1 MAEITLSTIR
11 KSFGAVEVIK
21 GVDLD
26 IADKEFVVFVG
37 PSGCG
42 KSTML
47 RLIAGLEEVTS
58 GTIAIDGRDV
68 TALSAPERGL
78 SMVFQSYALYPH
90 LSVRENMA
98 FPLSVAGASKAE
110 TKRAVDDAAAVLRLE
125 PLLDRKPKDLSGGQR
140 QRVAIGRAI
149 VRAPAA
155 FLFDE
160 PLSNLDAALR
170 VQMRIEIAR
179 LRSRLDATM
188 IYVTHDQVEAMT
200 LADRI
205 VVFSAGRIEQ
215 IGAPLELYRNP
226 SNIFV
231 ATFIGSPTMNILPCT
246 PQGGGGEVRVGGTT
260 VATERHLAAGAA
272 PTQLGIRP
280 EDISITGSE
289 EADFAGPIV
298 VAEHLG
304 GDSFYYVEVP
314 EIGEVT
320 VRAPGDHTAKMG
332 DMLSL
337 RMRRDNIHLFDA
349 SDHCV
354 TSAPA

>member
-1 MAEITLSTIR
+1 MAQINLNNIK

-21 GVDLD
+21 GVDLS
-26 IADKEFVVFVG
+26 IEDKEFAVFVG

-47 RLIAGLEEVTS
+47 RLIAGLEEVTD
-58 GTIAIDGRDV
+58 GNILIDGNDV

-90 LSVRENMA
+90 LTVRENMG

-110 TKRAVDDAAAVLRLE
+110 QAAAVADAAGILRLE
-125 PLLDRKPKDLSGGQR
+125 PLLERKPKDLSGGQR

-149 VRAPAA
+149 VRAPSA

-179 LRSRLDATM
+179 LREKLDATM

-205 VVFSAGRIEQ
+205 VVFSAGKIEQ
-215 IGAPLELYRNP
+215 LGHPLELYRNP
-226 SNIFV
+226 ANIFV

-246 PQGGGGEVRVGGTT
+246 QADGRGVTVGNTQIVTDREVVRGGAV
-260 VATERHLAAGAA
+260 
-272 PTQLGIRP
+272 QLGIRP
-280 EDISITGSE
+280 EDLMLTGAS
-289 EADFAGPIV
+289 EADFSGPIV

-304 GDSFYYVEVP
+304 GDSFYYVEAQGVG
-314 EIGEVT
+314 EIT
-320 VRAPGDHTAKMG
+320 VRAPGDHTAKVG
-332 DMLSL
+332 DTIHVHA
-337 RMRRDNIHLFDA
+337 RRDSVHLFDGA
-349 SDHCV
+349 EHAV
-354 TSAPA
+354 TRAAA

>member
-1 MAEITLSTIR
+1 MAEIDLSQIR

-21 GVDLD
+21 GVDLS

-58 GTIAIDGRDV
+58 GNILIDGNDV

-98 FPLSVAGASKAE
+98 FPLSVAGASRQEIKDS
-110 TKRAVDDAAAVLRLE
+110 VDSAASILRLE
-125 PLLDRKPKDLSGGQR
+125 PLLERKPKDLSGGQR

-205 VVFSAGRIEQ
+205 VVFSAGTIEQ
-215 IGAPLELYRNP
+215 IGPPLELYRNP
-226 SNIFV
+226 SNVFV
-231 ATFIGSPTMNILPCT
+231 ATFIGSPTMNIVPCK
-246 PQGGGGEVRVGGTT
+246 PNGHANKVHVGT
-260 VATERHLAAGAA
+260 VELATERTVSDKAA
-272 PTQLGIRP
+272 PSHLGIRP
-280 EDISITGSE
+280 EDIHLTGSE
-289 EADFAGPIV
+289 EADFTGQIV

-304 GDSFYYVEVP
+304 GDSFYYVDVP
-314 EIGEVT
+314 QVGELT
-320 VRAPGDHTAKMG
+320 VRAPGDHTARMG
-332 DMLSL
+332 ETLHL
-337 RMRRDNIHLFDA
+337 RARRDNIHLFDNTE
-349 SDHCV
+349 HCL
-354 TSAPA
+354 SSSR